1 VLLDGTEAATMVK
14 QAGEAATEER
24 KNHISGQPGVENDK
38 AETSE
43 TNVTTLSVGSTCQAP
58 TTTRSCKVR
67 LDQDGSGKS
76 RCGWC
81 QVSWSC

>member
-1 VLLDGTEAATMVK
+1 VYTLVRATWHTHTAAAEETSVLLDGTEAATMVK

-43 TNVTTLSVGSTCQAP
+43 TNVTTLSVG
-58 TTTRSCKVR
+58 
-67 LDQDGSGKS
+67 
-76 RCGWC
+76 
-81 QVSWSC
+81 

>member
-43 TNVTTLSVGSTCQAP
+43 TNVTTLSVG
-58 TTTRSCKVR
+58 
-67 LDQDGSGKS
+67 
-76 RCGWC
+76 
-81 QVSWSC
+81 

>member
-1 VLLDGTEAATMVK
+1 VYTLVRATWHTHTAAAEETSVLLDGTEAATMVK

-43 TNVTTLSVGSTCQAP
+43 TNVTTLRGPA
-58 TTTRSCKVR
+58 R
-67 LDQDGSGKS
+67 
-76 RCGWC
+76 
-81 QVSWSC
+81 